1 MRLDIGNISLS
12 KCDFHVHADW
22 LSRDGGDRDITN
34 TVRKAIHNHI
44 HDIGIVRHIRRQP
57 TFDLTAFCAEVY
69 EVKCGY
75 APTLNVYTGVEAK
88 VIDFDGMLD
97 IAHTVMAIRGCFAL
111 DFLIGSLHTLPDHMT
126 VYDAYESLLDS
137 DCDIIGHPVGF
148 PDSLIPKLVKS
159 GKYYEINYKYGVNEQ
174 RVRDIVVQGGKIIHG
189 SDAHE
194 WRQFP
199 IRARLRKKL
208 SNLYNAP

>member
-1 MRLDIGNISLS
+1 MKLDIGNISNR
-12 KCDFHVHADW
+12 DFHIHANYT
-22 LSRDGGDRDITN
+22 DGEQSVQEIVDQALKCGYE
-34 TVRKAIHNHI
+34 A
-44 HDIGIVRHIRRQP
+44 IGIVEHIRIKP
-57 TFDLTAFCAEVY
+57 NYNWLGFLDEAEDAKKEY
-69 EVKCGY
+69 RGQLKI
-75 APTLNVYTGVEAK
+75 YTGFEAK

-97 IAHTVMAIRGCFAL
+97 IRNYPRSCI
-111 DFLIGSLHTLPDHMT
+111 DILIGSLHTLPGHMT
-126 VYDAYESLLDS
+126 VYDAYESLLES